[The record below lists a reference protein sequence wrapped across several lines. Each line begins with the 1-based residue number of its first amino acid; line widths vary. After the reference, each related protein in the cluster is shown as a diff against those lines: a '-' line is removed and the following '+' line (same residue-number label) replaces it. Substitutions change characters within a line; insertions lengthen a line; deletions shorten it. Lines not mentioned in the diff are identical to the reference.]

1 MNGRG
6 DFDGKR
12 CWDGPRPELR
22 GIGQGGR
29 PWGGGRGRCRG
40 GGRGNAG
47 VCRARESGEEAS
59 DPAVKWEDL
68 ERRIRLLEER
78 LAKGSVPEP

>member
-6 DFDGKR
+6 NHGGCCYGDD
-12 CWDGPRPELR
+12 PRPELR
-22 GIGQGGR
+22 GAGQGGR
-29 PWGGGRGRCRG
+29 PWGGGRGRCWGGSRG
-40 GGRGNAG
+40 QAGGWW
-47 VCRARESGEEAS
+47 ARETGEEAS
-59 DPAVKWEDL
+59 RPAVSWEDL